1 MGCFA
6 SEPEPDTQV
15 ADSAAVHTYL
25 SGGDLDDLWKQFD
38 KNEDGFIDG
47 EEFKQLIY
55 VSLRHFCEQ
64 RNPHSP
70 PPTQA
75 SMKPF
80 IKKLVVDLQPFL
92 DKDKNKKI
100 TREEFKGYGKYLTAE
115 FEKVQSEIGN

>member
-15 ADSAAVHTYL
+15 ADSAAVLTYL
-25 SGGDLDDLWKQFD
+25 DGGDLDDLWKQFD

-47 EEFKQLIY
+47 DEFKQLLYI
-55 VSLRHFCEQ
+55 SLRHFCEQ

-80 IKKLVVDLQPFL
+80 IKKLVNDLQPFL

-115 FEKVQSEIGN
+115 FEKVQAEIGK